1 MLQGAEQP
9 RAPVSWIGCSSE
21 GLMDNIITN
30 AGAWLLLAILA
41 LFGAALAADAGFA
54 VHMGIMAIAAL
65 AASFLTISKGDFNAL
80 PGRLAG
86 PAALQSRYYDDVIRW
101 GVIATVFWGV
111 VGFLVG
117 VVIAL
122 QLPFPALNLNNE
134 FTTFGRLRPLHT
146 SAVIFAFGGNALLA
160 TSFYVVQRTC
170 RARLF
175 APKLANFVFWGYQLF
190 IVLAAT
196 GYVLGITEGKEYA
209 EPEWYIDLWLTIVWV
224 CYLVVFVGTIVKRSE
239 PHIYVANW
247 FYLSFIITIAM
258 LHIVNNLSMP
268 VSLLGSKSY
277 AAFAG
282 VQDALTQWWYGHN
295 AVGFFLTA
303 GFLGM
308 MYYFVPKQAER
319 PVYSYRLS
327 IIHFWSLIFLYI
339 WAGPHHLHYT
349 ALPDW
354 AQTLGM
360 VFSVMLWMP
369 SWGGMINGLMTLNG
383 AWDKIR
389 TDPIIRM
396 MVFALAFYGM
406 ATFEGPMMSIK
417 SVNSLS
423 HYTEWTIGHVHS
435 GALGWNGMITFS
447 AIYYMA
453 PRLWGRERLY
463 SLRMVNWHF
472 WLATLGIVLYASSMW
487 VAGIT
492 QGLMWREYGEDGY
505 LVYAFAEVV
514 SAMKPYYVI
523 RMVGGLFYLTGS
535 LVMAWNIFKT
545 IKGELRQEAPMTDAA
560 FDPEA
565 DRPVVRAPA
574 AGTPQP
580 APAE

>member
-1 MLQGAEQP
+1 MEDDIIWQG
-9 RAPVSWIGCSSE
+9 
-21 GLMDNIITN
+21 
-30 AGAWLLLAILA
+30 GAWLLLGILA
-41 LFGAALAADAGFA
+41 VFVAAVSVDGAFA
-54 VHMGIMAIAAL
+54 VHMAILAAAAIATAFLTVNRVGL
-65 AASFLTISKGDFNAL
+65 AA
-80 PGRLAG
+80 PGSAGLAD
-86 PAALQSRYYDDVIRW
+86 SHYYDDVIRW

-117 VVIAL
+117 IVIAA
-122 QLPFPALNLNNE
+122 QLGYPQLNLSFE
-134 FTTFGRLRPLHT
+134 YTTFGRLRPLHT
-146 SAVIFAFGGNALLA
+146 SAVIFAFGGNALIA

-170 RARLF
+170 RARL
-175 APKLANFVFWGYQLF
+175 AMPWLARFVFWGYQLF

-196 GYVLGITEGKEYA
+196 GYVLGVTAGREYA
-209 EPEWYIDLWLTIVWV
+209 EPEWYVDIWLTIVWV
-224 CYLVVFVGTIVKRSE
+224 AYLAVFVGTILKRSE

-247 FYLSFIITIAM
+247 FYLGFIITVAM
-258 LHIVNNLSMP
+258 LHLVNNLTIP
-268 VSLLGSKSY
+268 VSWAGSKSY
-277 AAFAG
+277 SLFSG

-319 PVYSYRLS
+319 PIYSYRLS

-360 VFSVMLWMP
+360 VFSIMLWMP

-406 ATFEGPMMSIK
+406 STFEGPMMSIK

-423 HYTEWTIGHVHS
+423 HYTNWTIGHVHS
-435 GALGWNGMITFS
+435 GALGWNGMITFA

-453 PRLWGRERLY
+453 PRLWGRQRLY

-472 WLATLGIVLYASSMW
+472 WCATLGIVLYAASMW

-492 QGLMWREYGEDGY
+492 QGLMWREYGDDGY
-505 LVYAFAEVV
+505 LVYSFAEVV
-514 SAMKPYYVI
+514 AAMHPYYVI
-523 RMVGGLFYLTGS
+523 RLAGGGLYFLGA
-535 LVMAWNIFKT
+535 LFMVWNIWMT
-545 IKGELRQEAPMTDAA
+545 IAGKQRDEAPLSDAP
-560 FDPEA
+560 FDPA
-565 DRPVVRAPA
+565 RDHPLPAQRGRAA
-574 AGTPQP
+574 AV
-580 APAE
+580 PAE

>member
-1 MLQGAEQP
+1 
-9 RAPVSWIGCSSE
+9 
-21 GLMDNIITN
+21 MDDILFR
-30 AGAWLLLAILA
+30 AGAWLLVFMIA
-41 LFGAALAADAGFA
+41 LLAAATAIDHGFA
-54 VHMGIMAIAAL
+54 VQMAIVATAAL
-65 AASFLTISKGDFNAL
+65 IAAAAQMRGASNPYPA
-80 PGRLAG
+80 AG
-86 PAALQSRYYDDVIRW
+86 PRDRYDDQVIRW

-117 VVIAL
+117 LVIAS
-122 QLPFPALNLNNE
+122 QLAFPLLNLHSE
-134 FTTFGRLRPLHT
+134 FSTFGRLRPLHT
-146 SAVIFAFGGNALLA
+146 SAVIFAFGGNALIC

-170 RARLF
+170 RARLAF
-175 APKLANFVFWGYQLF
+175 PALARFVFWGYQLF

-196 GYVLGITEGKEYA
+196 GYLLGITEGREYA
-209 EPEWYIDLWLTIVWV
+209 EPEWYVDIWLTIVWV
-224 CYLVVFVGTIVKRSE
+224 SYLAVFVGTIVRRSE

-247 FYLSFIITIAM
+247 FYLGFIITVAL
-258 LHIVNNLSMP
+258 LHLVNNLSMP
-268 VSLLGSKSY
+268 VSLVGSKSY
-277 AAFAG
+277 SAFAG

-360 VFSVMLWMP
+360 VFSIMLWMP

-406 ATFEGPMMSIK
+406 STFEGPMMSIK

-423 HYTEWTIGHVHS
+423 HYTNWTIGHVHS
-435 GALGWNGMITFS
+435 GALGWNGMITFG
-447 AIYYMA
+447 ALYYMT
-453 PRLWGRERLY
+453 PRLWGRTRLY

-472 WLATLGIVLYASSMW
+472 WCATLGIVLYASAMW

-492 QGLMWREYGEDGY
+492 QGLMWREYGSDGY
-505 LVYAFAEVV
+505 LVYSFAEVV
-514 SAMKPYYVI
+514 QAMHPYYVI
-523 RMVGGLFYLTGS
+523 RTTGGLLYLAGA
-535 LVMAWNIFKT
+535 LFMVWNIWMT
-545 IKGELRQEAPMTDAA
+545 IAGKLRDEAPMSSPA
-560 FDPEA
+560 FDPA
-565 DRPVVRAPA
+565 RDIPVVPA
-574 AGTPQP
+574 KP
-580 APAE
+580 AIA

>member
-1 MLQGAEQP
+1 MILGSDVFWGKRMTQLLT
-9 RAPVSWIGCSSE
+9 RS
-21 GLMDNIITN
+21 
-30 AGAWLLLAILA
+30 GAWFFVAFAAFLALLGSHDPGFSVHLTIICLAALLA
-41 LFGAALAADAGFA
+41 
-54 VHMGIMAIAAL
+54 AIASMRGFDFLAQRFPPL
-65 AASFLTISKGDFNAL
+65 GDAAS
-80 PGRLAG
+80 
-86 PAALQSRYYDDVIRW
+86 QSQYDDAPIRW
-101 GVIATVFWGV
+101 GVIATLFWGIA
-111 VGFLVG
+111 GFLAG
-117 VVIAL
+117 LYIAL
-122 QLPFPALNLNNE
+122 ELAFPVLNFNLE
-134 FTTFGRLRPLHT
+134 YISFGRLRPLHT
-146 SAVIFAFGGNALLA
+146 SAVIFAFGGNALIA

-170 RARLF
+170 RARLAF
-175 APKLANFVFWGYQLF
+175 PRLARFVFWGYQLF

-196 GYVLGITEGKEYA
+196 GYLLGITEAKEYA
-209 EPEWYIDLWLTIVWV
+209 EPEWYVDLWLTIVWV
-224 CYLVVFVGTIVKRSE
+224 CYLAVFVGTIVKRKE

-247 FYLSFIITIAM
+247 FYLSFIITVAM

-277 AAFAG
+277 SAFAG

-303 GFLGM
+303 GFLAM

-360 VFSVMLWMP
+360 VFSIMLWMP

-396 MVFALAFYGM
+396 MVMALAFYGM
-406 ATFEGPMMSIK
+406 STFEGPMMSIK

-423 HYTEWTIGHVHS
+423 HYTDWTIGHVHS
-435 GALGWNGMITFS
+435 GALGWNGMITFAS
-447 AIYYMA
+447 LYYLV

-472 WLATLGIVLYASSMW
+472 WLATLGIVFYAAAMW
-487 VAGIT
+487 VSGIM
-492 QGLMWREYGEDGY
+492 QGLMWREYGADGY
-505 LVYAFAEVV
+505 LVYSFAETVA
-514 SAMKPYYVI
+514 AMFPMYLI
-523 RMVGGLFYLTGS
+523 RATGGLMYLSGA
-535 LVMAWNIFKT
+535 LVMVVNVWLT
-545 IKGELRQEAPMTDAA
+545 IAGKQRQEKPMTETPH
-560 FDPEA
+560 DPQA
-565 DRPVVRAPA
+565 DRPYTAV
-574 AGTPQP
+574 
-580 APAE
+580 PAE